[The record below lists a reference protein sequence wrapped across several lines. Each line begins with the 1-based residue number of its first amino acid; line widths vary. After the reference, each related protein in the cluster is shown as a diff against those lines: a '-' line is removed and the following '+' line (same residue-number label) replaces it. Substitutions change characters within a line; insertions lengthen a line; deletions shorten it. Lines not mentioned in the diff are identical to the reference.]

1 MNKTKKPIST
11 GKKLLIA
18 LIVLGL
24 VAGGIYLGYYLLHFS
39 FYNEYRQ
46 YLREPSMEEATEL
59 SLGKQTL
66 EGYKD
71 YRLVTESDVLAMYI
85 NDETTDIAIEDKR
98 TGHITFAVPPGAEE
112 DAVANKVNRDYLR
125 SHVIVNYY
133 NAARTEGIYDSWSMS
148 VEKEQFTLEAIE
160 NGVRVTY
167 EMGDFSN
174 SMGTVPQYMSEEKFA
189 EIAGQLSEDDAAAF
203 GRYYSTNSDVAGMR
217 QLLKTARNN
226 RNVQAKLQAML
237 DSVNFTEEDF
247 TEQMA
252 LAGSNVTVPISF
264 VVALEYRLTHD
275 YVEVSVPVDA
285 IEERGGAAIFRIQLL
300 RSFGAAGTEDTG
312 YMVVPNGDGSLI
324 YLNNGKTN
332 ATNYNQYIYGIDPL
346 AADYTVVES
355 ASNASM
361 ALYGMHTQDATILA
375 TVEDGAALASVS
387 AGISGKV
394 NSYNYVYTSFVLR
407 GSETLEMFGTTGN
420 EATLPIVEP
429 DPYRAQLTVRYS
441 FLDEDHSGYSGM
453 ARYYRDRLV
462 REGVLTPRTEAQGLK
477 FYYDIIAGVEMTEFF
492 LGKQY
497 MGLTAMTTFD
507 QAAQISAALEEMG
520 IANQVMNLQGWFN
533 GGYYH
538 DAANHI
544 FPTWKLGGKSGLED
558 LNASLEARGGTL
570 YADVAF
576 QKVSYDSEGIWFNYQ
591 AESAKYYG
599 SGYVASFG
607 QVNPTNF
614 RQTASLGYHETM
626 YDLISPKFL
635 VRHVGTFA
643 DKFEGYDVS
652 GISLRDLGS
661 TLHSDKKRTNII
673 NRSQALDVVLGTFDT
688 LQATGKNLMVS
699 SGNDY
704 TWAYADDI
712 LNLPLG
718 DNEYILVD
726 QDIPLYEMIVH
737 GAIDYCGNV
746 YNLSDSKDA
755 RVRILNM
762 VEYGAAPHF
771 VFTWKETTEMKY
783 SGMNS
788 SYATTFHT
796 WADTAAEVYREVSE
810 CLQGV
815 SGAAMVSHEIFPN
828 GLRCVTY
835 DNGVRIYVNY
845 TDKTLSD
852 GGLQVGAMSYL
863 VQEGGGG
870 V

>member
-1 MNKTKKPIST
+1 MNKTKKPLST

-18 LIVLGL
+18 LIVLAL
-24 VAGGIYLGYYLLHFS
+24 VFGAAYLGYYLIHFS

-46 YLREPSMEEATEL
+46 YVREPVLEEATEL
-59 SLGKQTL
+59 SLGKQKL
-66 EGYKD
+66 EGHQD
-71 YRLVTESDVLAMYI
+71 YRLVTESDVLAMYL
-85 NDETTDIAIEDKR
+85 NDETTDVAILDKR
-98 TGHITFAVPPGAEE
+98 TGHITFAIPSGAEE
-112 DAVANKVNRDYLR
+112 DPVANKVNRDYLR

-133 NAARTEGIYDSWSMS
+133 NAARTEGIYDSYSMS
-148 VEKEQFTLEAIE
+148 VEKEQFALEAIE

-167 EMGDFSN
+167 EMGNFSN

-189 EIAGQLSEDDAAAF
+189 ELAEQMNEDDAAAF

-237 DSVNFTEEDF
+237 DSVGFTEEDF

-264 VVALEYRLTHD
+264 VVAVEYRLNDD

-285 IEERGGAAIFRIQLL
+285 IEERGGAAIYRIQLL
-300 RSFGAAGTEDTG
+300 RSFGAAGTEAEG
-312 YMVVPNGDGSLI
+312 YMVVPNGDGSI
-324 YLNNGKTN
+324 IKLNNGKTN

-375 TVEDGAALASVS
+375 TIEEGAALASVT

-394 NSYNYVYTSFVLR
+394 NSYNYIYTSFVIR

-420 EATLPIVEP
+420 EATLPIIEP

-441 FLDEDHSGYSGM
+441 FLDEDHAGYSGM
-453 ARYYRDRLV
+453 ARYLRERLI
-462 REGVLTPRTEAQGLK
+462 REGVLTPKEEAEELK
-477 FYYDIIAGVEMTEFF
+477 FYYDVIAGVEMTEFF

-507 QAAQISAALEEMG
+507 QAAQMSTALQEKG
-520 IANQVMNLQGWFN
+520 ITNQVMNLQGWFN

-538 DAANHI
+538 DAASHI

-558 LNASLEARGGTL
+558 LNAALEARGGRL

-576 QKVSYDSEGIWFNYQ
+576 QKVSFESEGIWFNYQ

-607 QVNPTNF
+607 QVNPANF
-614 RQTASLGYHETM
+614 RQTSSLGYHETM

-635 VRHVGTFA
+635 VRHVNTFA
-643 DKFEGYDVS
+643 DKFTDYDVS
-652 GISLRDLGS
+652 GVSLRDLGNA
-661 TLHSDKKRTNII
+661 LHSDKKRTNII
-673 NRSQALDVVLGTFDT
+673 NRAQALDVVLGTMD
-688 LQATGKNLMVS
+688 LLEATGKNLMFS
-699 SGNDY
+699 TANDY
-704 TWAYADDI
+704 AWAYADDI

-718 DNEYILVD
+718 DNAYILVD
-726 QDIPLYEMIVH
+726 EDIPLYEMIVH
-737 GAIDYCGNV
+737 GSIDYCGNV
-746 YNLSDSKDA
+746 YNLSDSKVA

-771 VFTWKETTEMKY
+771 VFTWQDATEMKY

-788 SYATTFHT
+788 SYATAFDT
-796 WADTAAEVYREVSE
+796 WVGTAAEVYREANE
-810 CLQGV
+810 CLGGV
-815 SGAAMVSHEIFPN
+815 TNAVMVSHEILPD
-828 GLRCVTY
+828 GLRVVSY
-835 DNGVRIYVNY
+835 DNGTVIYVNY
-845 TDKTLSD
+845 SDKTLSAD
-852 GGLQVGAMSYL
+852 GVSVPAMGYT
-863 VQEGGGG
+863 VK
-870 V
+870 

>member
-1 MNKTKKPIST
+1 MKKTKKPLST
-11 GKKLLIA
+11 GKNL
-18 LIVLGL
+18 LIVLVLLAL
-24 VAGGIYLGYYLLHFS
+24 VIGIAYLGYYLVHFS

-46 YLREPSMEEATEL
+46 YLKERVMEEATEL
-59 SLGKQTL
+59 SLGKKL

-71 YRLVTESDVLAMYI
+71 YRLVTESDALELYI
-85 NDETTDIAIEDKR
+85 NDETTDVAVLDKR
-98 TGHITFAVPPGAEE
+98 SGHITFAVPPGAE
-112 DAVANKVNRDYLR
+112 DDPVANRVNRDYLR

-148 VEKEQFTLEAIE
+148 VDREQFTLEAIG

-174 SMGTVPQYMSEEKFA
+174 SMGTVPQYMSQEKFD
-189 EIAGQLSEDDAAAF
+189 EISALLSEEDAAAF
-203 GRYYSTNSDVAGMR
+203 GRYYSTNSDVEGMR

-237 DSVNFTEEDF
+237 DTAGFTEEDYV
-247 TEQMA
+247 EQMA
-252 LAGSNVTVPISF
+252 LAGSNVSIPISF
-264 VVALEYRLTHD
+264 VVAVEYRLTDD

-300 RSFGAAGTEDTG
+300 RSFGAAGTEENG
-312 YMVVPNGDGSLI
+312 YMVVPNGDGSIL

-355 ASNASM
+355 ASNATM
-361 ALYGMHTQDATILA
+361 ALYGMHTENSTILA
-375 TVEDGAALASVS
+375 TIEAGAPLASVT

-394 NSYNYVYTSFVLR
+394 NSYNYVYTSFVIR

-420 EATLPIVEP
+420 EATLPIIEP
-429 DPYRAQLTVRYS
+429 DPYNAELTVRYS
-441 FLDEDHSGYSGM
+441 FLDEDHAGYSGM
-453 ARYYRDRLV
+453 ALYLRERLMA
-462 REGVLTPRTEAQGLK
+462 EGVLTPKAEAEELK
-477 FYYDIIAGVEMTEFF
+477 FYYDIISGVEMTEFF

-507 QAAQISAALEEMG
+507 EAAEISRQLTDLG
-520 IANQVMNLQGWFN
+520 ISNQVMNLQGWFN

-544 FPTWKLGGKSGLED
+544 FTTRKLGGKKGLEE
-558 LNASLEARGGTL
+558 LNAVLEEQGGKL

-576 QKVSYDSEGIWFNYQ
+576 QKVSFESEGIWFNYQ

-614 RQTASLGYHETM
+614 RQTSSLGYHETM

-643 DKFEGYDVS
+643 DKFEGYDVA
-652 GISLRDLGS
+652 GISLRDLGNM
-661 TLHSDKKRTNII
+661 LHSDKKRTNII
-673 NRSQALDVVLGTFDT
+673 NRSQALDVVLGTLDT
-688 LQATGKNLMVS
+688 LEESGKDLMFS
-699 SGNDY
+699 AANDY
-704 TWAYADDI
+704 TWAYSDDI

-718 DNEYILVD
+718 DNKYILVD
-726 QDIPLYEMIVH
+726 EDIPLYEMIVH
-737 GAIDYCGNV
+737 GSIDYCGNV

-755 RVRILNM
+755 QKRVLNM
-762 VEYGAAPHF
+762 IEYGAAPHF
-771 VFTWKETTEMKY
+771 VFTWEEATEMKY

-788 SYATTFHT
+788 SYATSFGT
-796 WADTAAEVYREVSE
+796 WADTAAKVYLEVSAS
-810 CLQGV
+810 LRGV
-815 SGAAMVSHEIFPN
+815 TNAVMVSHEILPN
-828 GLRCVTY
+828 GLRHVVY
-835 DNGVRIYVNY
+835 DNGTEFFINY
-845 TDKTLSD
+845 SDRALSA
-852 GGLQVGAMSYL
+852 GSVQVDAMSYI
-863 VQEGGGG
+863 VQLGGGAN
-870 V
+870 

>member
-1 MNKTKKPIST
+1 MKKTKKPLST
-11 GKKLLIA
+11 GRKLLIVLTVLA
-18 LIVLGL
+18 LVIGAV
-24 VAGGIYLGYYLLHFS
+24 YLGYHLMHFT
-39 FYNEYRQ
+39 FYNEYRR
-46 YLREPSMEEATEL
+46 YLTEPVMEEATEL
-59 SLGKQTL
+59 SLGKDKL

-71 YRLVTESDVLAMYI
+71 YRLVTQSDVLALYI
-85 NDETTDIAIEDKR
+85 NDETTDVAVLDKR
-98 TGHITFAVPPGAEE
+98 SGHITFAVPPMAEE
-112 DAVANKVNRDYLR
+112 DPVANKVNRDYLR

-148 VEKEQFTLEAIE
+148 VEREQVTLEAIE

-167 EMGDFSN
+167 EMGDFSK

-189 EIAGQLSEDDAAAF
+189 ELSALLNEEDAAAF
-203 GRYYSTNSDVAGMR
+203 GRYYSTNSDVSGMR

-237 DSVNFTEEDF
+237 DTAGFTEEDYV
-247 TEQMA
+247 EQMA
-252 LAGSNVTVPISF
+252 LAGSNVSVPISF
-264 VVALEYRLTHD
+264 VVAVEYRLVGD

-285 IEERGGAAIFRIQLL
+285 IEERGGAAIYRIQLL
-300 RSFGAAGTEDTG
+300 RSFGAAGTDEEG

-361 ALYGMHTQDATILA
+361 ALYGIHTQDATILA
-375 TVEDGAALASVS
+375 TIEDGAPLASVT

-394 NSYNYVYTSFVLR
+394 NSYNFVYTSFVIR

-420 EATLPIVEP
+420 EATLPIIEP

-453 ARYYRDRLV
+453 ARYLRERLTQ
-462 REGVLTPRTEAQGLK
+462 EGVLERKTEEEELK

-497 MGLTAMTTFD
+497 MGLTAMTTFEE
-507 QAAQISAALEEMG
+507 AGQISRQLTDLG
-520 IANQVMNLQGWFN
+520 IRNQVMNLQGWFN

-538 DAANHI
+538 DAPNHI
-544 FPTWKLGGKSGLED
+544 FTTRKLGGRKGLES
-558 LNASLEARGGTL
+558 LNALMEQQGGTL

-576 QKVSYDSEGIWFNYQ
+576 QKVSFESEGIWFNYQ

-607 QVNPTNF
+607 QVNPANF

-635 VRHVGTFA
+635 VRHVNTFA
-643 DKFEGYDVS
+643 EKFADYEVS
-652 GISLRDLGS
+652 GISLRDLGN

-673 NRSQALDVVLGTFDT
+673 NRAQALEVVLGTLDT
-688 LQATGKNLMVS
+688 LEGSGKNLMFS
-699 SGNDY
+699 AANDY
-704 TWAYADDI
+704 AWGYSSDI

-726 QDIPLYEMIVH
+726 EDIPLYEMIIH

-771 VFTWKETTEMKY
+771 VFTWEEATEMKY

-788 SYATTFHT
+788 SYATSFTT
-796 WADTAAEVYREVSE
+796 WAGTAAEVYREVSE
-810 CLQGV
+810 RLNAV
-815 SGAAMVSHEIFPN
+815 TNAVILSHEILPN
-828 GLRCVTY
+828 GLRHVVY
-835 DNGVRIYVNY
+835 DNGTEFFVNY
-845 TDKTLSD
+845 SDRTLSA
-852 GGLQVGAMSYL
+852 GSLQVPAMGYA
-863 VQEGGGG
+863 VK
-870 V
+870 

>member
-1 MNKTKKPIST
+1 MKKTKKPLST
-11 GKKLLIA
+11 GKKLLILLILLA
-18 LIVLGL
+18 LVIGIV
-24 VAGGIYLGYYLLHFS
+24 YLGYYLLHFS

-46 YLREPSMEEATEL
+46 YLRQPTMEEATEL
-59 SLGKQTL
+59 SLGKKL

-71 YRLVTESDVLAMYI
+71 YRLVTQSNVLELYI
-85 NDETTDIAIEDKR
+85 NDETTDVAVLDKR
-98 TGHITFAVPPGAEE
+98 TGHITFAAPPAAE
-112 DAVANKVNRDYLR
+112 DDPVANKVNKDYLR

-133 NAARTEGIYDSWSMS
+133 NAARTEGIYDSYSMS
-148 VEKEQFTLEAIE
+148 VEREQFTLEAIE

-189 EIAGQLSEDDAAAF
+189 EIAALLSEEDAAAF
-203 GRYYSTNSDVAGMR
+203 GRYYSTNSDVSGMR

-237 DSVNFTEEDF
+237 DTAGFTEEDYIA
-247 TEQMA
+247 QMA
-252 LAGSNVTVPISF
+252 LAGSNVSVPISF
-264 VVALEYRLTHD
+264 VVAVEYRLMDD

-285 IEERGGAAIFRIQLL
+285 IEERGGAAIFRVQLL
-300 RSFGAAGTEDTG
+300 RSFGAAGTEDQG
-312 YMVVPNGDGSLI
+312 YMVVPNGDGSII

-361 ALYGMHTQDATILA
+361 ALYGIHTQDATVLA
-375 TVEDGAALASVS
+375 TIEEGAPLASVT

-420 EATLPIVEP
+420 EATLPIIEP

-453 ARYYRDRLV
+453 ARYLRERLEA
-462 REGVLTPRTEAQGLK
+462 EGVLTRKADAGELK

-507 QAAQISAALEEMG
+507 EAGEISRQLYDRG
-520 IANQVMNLQGWFN
+520 IHNQVMNLQGWFN

-538 DAANHI
+538 DAPNHI
-544 FPTWKLGGKSGLED
+544 FTTGKLGGKRGLEE
-558 LNASLEARGGTL
+558 LNTLMEQQGGRL

-576 QKVSYDSEGIWFNYQ
+576 QKVSFESEGIWFNYQ

-607 QVNPTNF
+607 QVNPANF
-614 RQTASLGYHETM
+614 RQTSSLGYHETM

-635 VRHVGTFA
+635 VRHVNTFA
-643 DKFEGYDVS
+643 EKFADYGVS
-652 GISLRDLGS
+652 GISLRDLGN

-673 NRSQALDVVLGTFDT
+673 NRAQALDVVLGTLDT
-688 LQATGKNLMVS
+688 LDHTGKSLMFS
-699 SGNDY
+699 AANDY
-704 TWAYADDI
+704 TWGCCDDI
-712 LNLPLG
+712 VNLPLG

-726 QDIPLYEMIVH
+726 EDIPLYEMIVH
-737 GAIDYCGNV
+737 GSIDYCGNV

-762 VEYGAAPHF
+762 IEYGAAPHF
-771 VFTWKETTEMKY
+771 VFTWEDATEMKY

-788 SYATTFHT
+788 SYATSFGT
-796 WADTAAEVYREVSE
+796 WADTAAAVYQEVSKS
-810 CLQGV
+810 LSGV
-815 SGAAMVSHEIFPN
+815 TNAVMLSHEILPN
-828 GLRCVTY
+828 GLRHVVY
-835 DNGVRIYVNY
+835 DNGTEVFINY
-845 TDKTLSD
+845 SDRALSA
-852 GGLQVGAMSYL
+852 GALQIPAMGYA
-863 VQEGGGG
+863 VQ
-870 V
+870 

>member
-1 MNKTKKPIST
+1 MKKTKKPLST
-11 GKKLLIA
+11 GKKLLIVLVLLA
-18 LIVLGL
+18 LVI
-24 VAGGIYLGYYLLHFS
+24 GIAYLGYYLVHFS

-46 YLREPSMEEATEL
+46 YLKEPVMEAATEL
-59 SLGKQTL
+59 SLGKKKL
-66 EGYKD
+66 EGYED
-71 YRLVTESDVLAMYI
+71 YRLVTESDVLEMYI
-85 NDETTDIAIEDKR
+85 NEETTDVAIYDKR
-98 TGHITFAVPPGAEE
+98 TGHITFAVPPGAED
-112 DAVANKVNRDYLR
+112 DAVANRVNRDYLK
-125 SHVIVNYY
+125 SHIIVNYY
-133 NAARTEGIYDSWSMS
+133 NAARTEGIYDSYSMS
-148 VEKEQFTLEAIE
+148 VEREQFTLGAIE

-189 EIAGQLSEDDAAAF
+189 ELAALLNEEDAAAF
-203 GRYYSTNSDVAGMR
+203 GRYYSTNSDVSGMR

-237 DSVNFTEEDF
+237 DTVGFTEEDYV
-247 TEQMA
+247 EQMA
-252 LAGSNVTVPISF
+252 LAGSNVSIPISF
-264 VVALEYRLTHD
+264 VVAVEYRLVDD

-300 RSFGAAGTEDTG
+300 RSFGAAGTDANG
-312 YMVVPNGDGSLI
+312 YMVVPNGDGSI
-324 YLNNGKTN
+324 IKLNNGKTN

-361 ALYGMHTQDATILA
+361 ALYGMCTEESTILA
-375 TVEDGAALASVS
+375 TIEEGAALASVT

-394 NSYNYVYTSFVLR
+394 NSYNYIYTSFVIR

-420 EATLPIVEP
+420 EATLPIIEP
-429 DPYRAQLTVRYS
+429 DPYNAELTVRYS
-441 FLDEDHSGYSGM
+441 FLDEDHAGYSGM
-453 ARYYRDRLV
+453 ARYLRERLMA
-462 REGVLTPRTEAQGLK
+462 EGVLTPKAEAEELK
-477 FYYDIIAGVEMTEFF
+477 FYYDIISGVEMTEFF

-507 QAAQISAALEEMG
+507 EAAEISRQLTDLG
-520 IANQVMNLQGWFN
+520 IRNQVMNLQGWFN

-544 FPTWKLGGKSGLED
+544 FTTRKLGGKKGLED
-558 LNASLEARGGTL
+558 LNAVMEAQGGKL

-576 QKVSYDSEGIWFNYQ
+576 QKVSFESEGIWFNYQ

-614 RQTASLGYHETM
+614 RQTSSLGYHETM

-635 VRHVGTFA
+635 VRYVGTFA
-643 DKFEGYDVS
+643 DKFADYEVS
-652 GISLRDLGS
+652 GISLRDLGN

-673 NRSQALDVVLGTFDT
+673 NRSQALDVVLGTLDT
-688 LQATGKNLMVS
+688 LEESGKDLMFS
-699 SGNDY
+699 AANDY
-704 TWAYADDI
+704 TWAYSDDI

-726 QDIPLYEMIVH
+726 EDIPLYEMIIH
-737 GAIDYCGNV
+737 GSIDYCGNV

-755 RVRILNM
+755 RKRVLNM
-762 VEYGAAPHF
+762 IEYGAAPHF
-771 VFTWKETTEMKY
+771 VFTWEDATEMKY

-788 SYATTFHT
+788 SYATSFGT
-796 WADTAAEVYREVSE
+796 WADTAAKVYLEVSE
-810 CLQGV
+810 SLRGV
-815 SGAAMVSHEIFPN
+815 TNAVMVSHEILPN
-828 GLRCVTY
+828 GLRHVVY
-835 DNGVRIYVNY
+835 DNGTEIFINY
-845 TDKTLSD
+845 SD
-852 GGLQVGAMSYL
+852 RALMAGSVKVEAMGYT
-863 VQEGGGG
+863 VQ
-870 V
+870 

>member
-1 MNKTKKPIST
+1 MNKTKKPLST

-18 LIVLGL
+18 LIVLAL
-24 VAGGIYLGYYLLHFS
+24 VFGAAYLGYYLIHFS

-46 YLREPSMEEATEL
+46 YVREPVMEEATEL
-59 SLGKQTL
+59 SLSKQKL

-85 NDETTDIAIEDKR
+85 NDETTDVAIYDKR

-112 DAVANKVNRDYLR
+112 DSVANKVNRDYLR

-133 NAARTEGIYDSWSMS
+133 NAARTEGIYDSYSMS

-189 EIAGQLSEDDAAAF
+189 ELAAQMNEDDAAAF

-237 DSVNFTEEDF
+237 DGVGFTEEDF

-264 VVALEYRLTHD
+264 VVAVEYRLYDD

-300 RSFGAAGTEDTG
+300 RSFGAAGTEDSG
-312 YMVVPNGDGSLI
+312 YMVVPNGDGSI
-324 YLNNGKTN
+324 IKLNNGKTN

-355 ASNASM
+355 ASNATM

-375 TVEDGAALASVS
+375 TVEEGAALASVT

-394 NSYNYVYTSFVLR
+394 NSYNYIYTSFVIR

-429 DPYRAQLTVRYS
+429 EPYRSELTVRYS
-441 FLDEDHSGYSGM
+441 FLDEDYSGYSGM
-453 ARYYRDRLV
+453 ARYLRERLI
-462 REGVLTPRTEAQGLK
+462 REGVLTPKTEAEELK
-477 FYYDIIAGVEMTEFF
+477 FYYDVIAGVEMTEFF

-507 QAAQISAALEEMG
+507 QAAQMSTALQEKG
-520 IANQVMNLQGWFN
+520 ITNQVMNLQGWFN

-544 FPTWKLGGKSGLED
+544 FPTWKLGGKNGLKA
-558 LNASLEARGGTL
+558 LNGAMEALGGRL

-576 QKVSYDSEGIWFNYQ
+576 QKVSFESEGIWFNYQ

-614 RQTASLGYHETM
+614 RQTSSLGYHETM

-635 VRHVGTFA
+635 VRHVNTFA
-643 DKFEGYDVS
+643 DKFADYDVS
-652 GISLRDLGS
+652 GVSLRDLGN

-673 NRSQALDVVLGTFDT
+673 NRSQALDVVLGTMDT
-688 LQATGKNLMVS
+688 LEATGKNLMFS
-699 SGNDY
+699 AANDY

-726 QDIPLYEMIVH
+726 EDIPLYEMIVH
-737 GAIDYCGNV
+737 GSIDYCGNV
-746 YNLSDSKDA
+746 YNLTDSKDA
-755 RVRILNM
+755 RVLILNM

-788 SYATTFHT
+788 SYATTFGT
-796 WADTAAEVYREVSE
+796 WADTAAEVYLEVNE
-810 CLQGV
+810 CLRGV
-815 SGAAMVSHEIFPN
+815 TDAAMISHEILPD

-845 TDKTLSD
+845 SDKTLSA
-852 GGLQVGAMSYL
+852 GSVQVPAMSYA
-863 VQEGGGG
+863 VQ
-870 V
+870 

>member
-1 MNKTKKPIST
+1 MKKTRKPLST
-11 GKKLLIA
+11 GKKLLILLLLLA
-18 LIVLGL
+18 LVIGV
-24 VAGGIYLGYYLLHFS
+24 IYLGYYLLHFS
-39 FYNEYRQ
+39 FYNEYRRF
-46 YLREPSMEEATEL
+46 LTDPVMEAASEL
-59 SLGKQTL
+59 TLGKKQL

-71 YRLVTESDVLAMYI
+71 YRLVTESDTLELYI
-85 NDETTDIAIEDKR
+85 NDETTDVAVLDKR
-98 TGHITFAVPPGAEE
+98 SGHITFAVPPGAE
-112 DAVANKVNRDYLR
+112 DDPVANRVNRDYLR

-148 VEKEQFTLEAIE
+148 VEREQFTLEAIE

-174 SMGTVPQYMSEEKFA
+174 SMGTVPQYMSQEKFE
-189 EIAGQLSEDDAAAF
+189 EISALLSEEDAAAF
-203 GRYYSTNSDVAGMR
+203 GRYYSTNSDVDGMR

-237 DSVNFTEEDF
+237 ETVGFTEEDF
-247 TEQMA
+247 TQQMA

-264 VVALEYRLTHD
+264 VVAVDYRLVDD

-285 IEERGGAAIFRIQLL
+285 LEERGGAAIFRIQLL
-300 RSFGAAGTEDTG
+300 RSFGAAGTDDEG
-312 YMVVPNGDGSLI
+312 YMVVPNGDGSII
-324 YLNNGKTN
+324 YLNNGKVG

-361 ALYGMHTQDATILA
+361 ALYGIHTQDATILA
-375 TVEDGAALASVS
+375 TVEEGAPLASVT

-394 NSYNYVYTSFVLR
+394 NSYNYVYTSFVVR

-420 EATLPIVEP
+420 EATLPIIEP
-429 DPYRAQLTVRYS
+429 EPCNAELTVRYS
-441 FLDEDHSGYSGM
+441 FLDKAHSGYSGM
-453 ARYYRDRLV
+453 ARYLRERLTA
-462 REGVLTPRTEAQGLK
+462 EGVLAQKAGTEELK
-477 FYYDIIAGVEMTEFF
+477 FYYDIISGVEMTEFF

-497 MGLTAMTTFD
+497 MGLTPMTTF
-507 QAAQISAALEEMG
+507 AEAREISRQLADRG
-520 IANQVMNLQGWFN
+520 IGNQVMNLQGWFN

-538 DAANHI
+538 DAPNHI
-544 FPTWKLGGKSGLED
+544 FTTRKLGGKKGLEQ
-558 LNASLEARGGTL
+558 LNAYMEAQGGKL

-576 QKVSYDSEGIWFNYQ
+576 QKVSFESEGIWFNYQ

-635 VRHVGTFA
+635 VRHVDTFA
-643 DKFEGYDVS
+643 RKFADYDVS

-673 NRSQALDVVLGTFDT
+673 NRAQALEVVLGTLDI
-688 LQATGKNLMVS
+688 LQGSGKDLMFS
-699 SGNDY
+699 AANDY
-704 TWAYADDI
+704 TWGYAEDI

-726 QDIPLYEMIVH
+726 ADIPLYEMIVH
-737 GAIDYCGNV
+737 GSIDYCGNV

-762 VEYGAAPHF
+762 LEYGAAPHF
-771 VFTWKETTEMKY
+771 VFTWEDATEMKY

-788 SYATTFHT
+788 SYATTFGT
-796 WADTAAEVYREVSE
+796 WADTAAQVYAEVNG
-810 CLQGV
+810 CLRGV
-815 SGAAMVSHEIFPN
+815 TGAVMVSHEILPN
-828 GLRCVTY
+828 GLRHVVY
-835 DNGVRIYVNY
+835 DNGTEIFINY
-845 TDKTLSD
+845 SDRSLSA
-852 GGLQVGAMSYL
+852 GSVQVDAMSYT
-863 VQEGGGG
+863 VQ
-870 V
+870 

>member
-1 MNKTKKPIST
+1 MKKTKKPLST
-11 GKKLLIA
+11 GKNL
-18 LIVLGL
+18 LIVLVLLAL
-24 VAGGIYLGYYLLHFS
+24 VIGIAYLGYYLVHFS
-39 FYNEYRQ
+39 FYNEYCQ
-46 YLREPSMEEATEL
+46 YLKKPVMEEATEL
-59 SLGKQTL
+59 SLGKKL

-71 YRLVTESDVLAMYI
+71 YRLVTESDVLELYI
-85 NDETTDIAIEDKR
+85 NDETTDVAVLDKR
-98 TGHITFAVPPGAEE
+98 TGNITFAVPP
-112 DAVANKVNRDYLR
+112 DADDDEVANRVNKDYLK

-133 NAARTEGIYDSWSMS
+133 NAARTEGIYDSYSMS

-189 EIAGQLSEDDAAAF
+189 ELAALLNEEDAAAF
-203 GRYYSTNSDVAGMR
+203 GRYYSTNSDVSGMR

-237 DSVNFTEEDF
+237 DTAGFTEEDYV
-247 TEQMA
+247 EQMA
-252 LAGSNVTVPISF
+252 LAGSNVSIPISF
-264 VVALEYRLTHD
+264 VVAVEYRLTDD

-300 RSFGAAGTEDTG
+300 RSFGAAGTEENG
-312 YMVVPNGDGSLI
+312 YMVVPNGDGSII

-355 ASNASM
+355 ASNATM
-361 ALYGMHTQDATILA
+361 ALYGMHTENSTILA
-375 TVEDGAALASVS
+375 TIEAGAPLASVT

-394 NSYNYVYTSFVLR
+394 NSYNYVYTSFVIR

-420 EATLPIVEP
+420 EATLPIIEP
-429 DPYRAQLTVRYS
+429 DPYNAELTVRYS
-441 FLDEDHSGYSGM
+441 FLDEDHAGYSGM
-453 ARYYRDRLV
+453 ALYLRERLMA
-462 REGVLTPRTEAQGLK
+462 EGVLTPKAEAEELK
-477 FYYDIIAGVEMTEFF
+477 FYYDIISGVEMTEFF

-507 QAAQISAALEEMG
+507 EAAEISRQLTDLG
-520 IANQVMNLQGWFN
+520 ISNQVMNLQGWFN

-544 FPTWKLGGKSGLED
+544 FATRKLGGKKGLEE
-558 LNASLEARGGTL
+558 LNAVLEEQGGKL

-576 QKVSYDSEGIWFNYQ
+576 QKVSFESEGIWFNYQ

-614 RQTASLGYHETM
+614 RQTSSLGYHETM

-652 GISLRDLGS
+652 GISLRDLGN

-673 NRSQALDVVLGTFDT
+673 NRSQALDVVLGTLDT
-688 LQATGKNLMVS
+688 LEESGKDLMFS
-699 SGNDY
+699 AANDY
-704 TWAYADDI
+704 TWAYSDDI

-726 QDIPLYEMIVH
+726 EDIPLYEMIIH
-737 GAIDYCGNV
+737 GSIDYCGNV

-755 RVRILNM
+755 RKRVLNM
-762 VEYGAAPHF
+762 IEYGAAPHF
-771 VFTWKETTEMKY
+771 VFTWEDATEMKY

-788 SYATTFHT
+788 SYATSFGT
-796 WADTAAEVYREVSE
+796 WADTAAKVYLEVNESLR
-810 CLQGV
+810 GV
-815 SGAAMVSHEIFPN
+815 INAAMVSHEILPN
-828 GLRCVTY
+828 GLRHVVY
-835 DNGVRIYVNY
+835 DNGTEIFINY
-845 TDKTLSD
+845 SD
-852 GGLQVGAMSYL
+852 RALMAGSVKVEAMGYT
-863 VQEGGGG
+863 VQ
-870 V
+870 

>member
-1 MNKTKKPIST
+1 MNKTKKPLST

-18 LIVLGL
+18 LIVLAL
-24 VAGGIYLGYYLLHFS
+24 VIGAAYLGYYLIHFS

-46 YLREPSMEEATEL
+46 YVREPVMEEATEL
-59 SLGKQTL
+59 SLGKQKL

-85 NDETTDIAIEDKR
+85 NDETTDVAILDKR
-98 TGHITFAVPPGAEE
+98 TGHITFSVPPGAEE
-112 DAVANKVNRDYLR
+112 DGVANKVNRDYLR

-133 NAARTEGIYDSWSMS
+133 NAARTEGIYDSYSMS

-189 EIAGQLSEDDAAAF
+189 ELAAQMNEDDAAAF

-237 DSVNFTEEDF
+237 DGVGFTEEDF

-264 VVALEYRLTHD
+264 VVAVEYRLNDD

-300 RSFGAAGTEDTG
+300 RSFGAAGTEDSG
-312 YMVVPNGDGSLI
+312 YMVVPNGDGSI
-324 YLNNGKTN
+324 IKLNNGKTN

-355 ASNASM
+355 ASNATM

-375 TVEDGAALASVS
+375 TVEEGAALASVT

-394 NSYNYVYTSFVLR
+394 NSYNYIYTSFVIR

-429 DPYRAQLTVRYS
+429 EPYRSELTVRYS
-441 FLDEDHSGYSGM
+441 FLDEDYSGYSGM
-453 ARYYRDRLV
+453 ARYLRERLI
-462 REGVLTPRTEAQGLK
+462 REGVLTPKTEAEELK
-477 FYYDIIAGVEMTEFF
+477 FYYDVIAGVEMTEFF

-507 QAAQISAALEEMG
+507 QAAQMSTALQEKG
-520 IANQVMNLQGWFN
+520 ITNQVMNLQGWFN

-544 FPTWKLGGKSGLED
+544 FPTWKLGGKSGLKE
-558 LNASLEARGGTL
+558 LNGAMEALGGRL

-576 QKVSYDSEGIWFNYQ
+576 QKVSFESEGIWFNYQ

-614 RQTASLGYHETM
+614 RQTSSLGYHETM

-635 VRHVGTFA
+635 VRHVNTFA
-643 DKFEGYDVS
+643 DKFADYDVS
-652 GISLRDLGS
+652 GISLRDLGNA
-661 TLHSDKKRTNII
+661 LHSDKKRTNII
-673 NRSQALDVVLGTFDT
+673 NRSQALDVVLGTMDT
-688 LQATGKNLMVS
+688 LEATGKNLMFS
-699 SGNDY
+699 AANDY

-726 QDIPLYEMIVH
+726 EDIPLYEMIVH
-737 GAIDYCGNV
+737 GSIDYCGNV
-746 YNLSDSKDA
+746 YNLTDSKDA

-788 SYATTFHT
+788 SYATTFGT
-796 WADTAAEVYREVSE
+796 WADTAADVYLEVNE
-810 CLQGV
+810 CLRDV
-815 SGAAMVSHEIFPN
+815 TDAVMISHEILPD

-845 TDKTLSD
+845 SDKTLSA
-852 GGLQVGAMSYL
+852 GSVQVPAMSYA
-863 VQEGGGG
+863 VQ
-870 V
+870 

>member
-1 MNKTKKPIST
+1 MNKTKKPMST

-18 LIVLGL
+18 LIILGL
-24 VAGGIYLGYYLLHFS
+24 VAGGIYLAYYLLHFS

-46 YLREPSMEEATEL
+46 YLREPVMEEATEL
-59 SLGKQTL
+59 SLGKQKL

-71 YRLVTESDVLAMYI
+71 YRLVTESDKLAMYI
-85 NDETTDIAIEDKR
+85 NDETTDVAILDKR

-112 DAVANKVNRDYLR
+112 DAVANKVNKDYLR

-133 NAARTEGIYDSWSMS
+133 NAARTEGIYDSYSMS

-189 EIAGQLSEDDAAAF
+189 ELTAQMNEDDAAAF

-237 DSVNFTEEDF
+237 DGVGFTEEDF

-264 VVALEYRLTHD
+264 VVAVEYRLIDD
-275 YVEVSVPVDA
+275 YVEVSVPVEA
-285 IEERGGAAIFRIQLL
+285 IEERGGAAIYRIQLL
-300 RSFGAAGTEDTG
+300 RSFGAAGTEAEG
-312 YMVVPNGDGSLI
+312 YMVVPNGDGSII
-324 YLNNGKTN
+324 YLNNGKVG

-375 TVEDGAALASVS
+375 TVEEGAALASVT

-394 NSYNYVYTSFVLR
+394 NSYNYIYTSFVIR

-420 EATLPIVEP
+420 EATLPIIEP
-429 DPYRAQLTVRYS
+429 DPYNAELTVRYS
-441 FLDEDHSGYSGM
+441 FLDADHAGYSGM
-453 ARYYRDRLV
+453 ARYLRERLI
-462 REGVLTPRTEAQGLK
+462 REGVLTPKTEAEELK
-477 FYYDIIAGVEMTEFF
+477 FYYDVIAGVEMTEFF

-507 QAAQISAALEEMG
+507 QAAQISAALQEKG
-520 IANQVMNLQGWFN
+520 IGNQVMNLQGWFN

-544 FPTWKLGGKSGLED
+544 FPTWKLGGKAGLEE
-558 LNASLEARGGTL
+558 LNAVLEETGGRL

-576 QKVSYDSEGIWFNYQ
+576 QKVSFNSEGIWFNYQ

-614 RQTASLGYHETM
+614 RQTSSLGYYETM

-635 VRHVGTFA
+635 VRYVNTFS
-643 DKFEGYDVS
+643 DKFEDYDVS
-652 GISLRDLGS
+652 GISLRDLGN

-673 NRSQALDVVLGTFDT
+673 NRAQALDVVLGTFDT
-688 LQATGKNLMVS
+688 LEAGGKDLMVS
-699 SGNDY
+699 AGNDY

-726 QDIPLYEMIVH
+726 EDIPLYEMIIH
-737 GAIDYCGNV
+737 GSIDYCGHV

-788 SYATTFHT
+788 SYATTFAT
-796 WADTAAEVYREVSE
+796 WADTAADVYLEVNE
-810 CLQGV
+810 CLQQV
-815 SGAAMVSHEIFPN
+815 TDAAVVSHEILPG

-835 DNGVRIYVNY
+835 DNGTRIYVNY
-845 TDKTLSD
+845 SDKTLSAD
-852 GGLQVGAMSYL
+852 GVSVPAMSYL
-863 VQEGGGG
+863 VQ
-870 V
+870 